1 MTAARDQGGR
11 EGRPGPAALVPAVL
25 LFVMFLLV
33 MSTTPQLL
41 NSVIEEK
48 MSKISEVLLG
58 SVTPFELM
66 MGKLLGNTGIAMV
79 LAVIYVS
86 GGYAVAAYYGYADAV
101 SAGLMAAL
109 VLYLVLAIL
118 LYGSLFMAVGSACND
133 LKDAQSLMMPVM
145 ILSMLP
151 IFVWTAILTNPSSAL
166 SVGLSLFPPASP
178 YLMLMR
184 LAMRPTPPAWQVGL
198 SVAGTAP
205 HGPLLRLGRRQDLP
219 HRTPDAGQGPQLSRA
234 GAVGNGQVSDR
245 MRDGESSS
253 PGIPAAPAPPRRGH
267 FLLGSRP
274 TGPAGCGSRRFPITQ
289 GVLSSMTTTT
299 MPLRRMLLAPLAVAL
314 LFSPIVSAGLRAANL
329 AAGQAEK
336 DDKDKK
342 DEKKM
347 TKTDSGLQYRDVKEG
362 TGEKPKKGQTCVVHY
377 TGWLWVDDAKGK
389 KFDSSK
395 DRGEPFDFPVG
406 EGRVIKGWDE
416 GVAGMKVGGKR
427 ELIIPPDLGYGDR
440 GAGGVIP
447 PNATLFFEVEL
458 LEVR

>member
-1 MTAARDQGGR
+1 M
-11 EGRPGPAALVPAVL
+11 PAVL

-58 SVTPFELM
+58 SITPFELM

-79 LAVIYVS
+79 LATLYVS

-184 LAMRPTPPAWQVGL
+184 LAMRPSSAGLAGGAVGRRHG
-198 SVAGTAP
+198 AD
-205 HGPLLRLGRRQDLP
+205 GPLLRLGRRQDLP

-234 GAVGNGQVSDR
+234 GAVGDGPVSDR
-245 MRDGESSS
+245 MRAGESSS
-253 PGIPAAPAPPRRGH
+253 SRTPAAPATPRRGR

-274 TGPAGCGSRRFPITQ
+274 TGPAGCG
-289 GVLSSMTTTT
+289 
-299 MPLRRMLLAPLAVAL
+299 
-314 LFSPIVSAGLRAANL
+314 
-329 AAGQAEK
+329 
-336 DDKDKK
+336 
-342 DEKKM
+342 
-347 TKTDSGLQYRDVKEG
+347 
-362 TGEKPKKGQTCVVHY
+362 
-377 TGWLWVDDAKGK
+377 
-389 KFDSSK
+389 
-395 DRGEPFDFPVG
+395 
-406 EGRVIKGWDE
+406 
-416 GVAGMKVGGKR
+416 
-427 ELIIPPDLGYGDR
+427 
-440 GAGGVIP
+440 
-447 PNATLFFEVEL
+447 
-458 LEVR
+458 